1 MKLTKSLF
9 MLCAAGLSLCACNS
23 DEKELFPEGE
33 GIVEVQIVPPT
44 VATRAT
50 INGFTQDEADSLKV
64 TGTYTV
70 KLTATHGSATET
82 WTVGQDN
89 VKFTNVVGPKKVEV
103 VVNGAIDANGGFE
116 AMTLE
121 EVNTD
126 AMKDAT
132 KVPAYGETT
141 SFTLDAAT
149 KTYSASVT
157 MAIPVARLEVGAID
171 FTGSEFQKL
180 QVAGVYLDNLRTV
193 GGSYSANGFSAN
205 ATPQIKDYYF
215 KVSETK
221 YGEDTDNAERA
232 EEAKELPYV
241 LGDEVSIDLATAN
254 TSSYYAYNFYGAT
267 PGSVEPNST
276 YSTDFDNNPHFKIC
290 FSAAQLNNEAN
301 AIPRYAMITK
311 YKKDNDYIAL
321 ENGKIYQVTA
331 ANLLDANIVDDED
344 GVAVAY
350 ELEVTVQEAS
360 WQIVPVTGEWQ

>member
-50 INGFTQDEADSLKV
+50 IDALTSNDANSLKV

-70 KLTATHGSATET
+70 KLTANQGSATQT
-82 WTVGQDN
+82 WTFGQDN

-103 VVNGAIDANGGFE
+103 VVNGNIDGNGGFK

-149 KTYSASVT
+149 KIYSASVT

-241 LGDEVSIDLATAN
+241 LGDEVSINLASAN
-254 TSSYYAYNFYGAT
+254 TSSYYAYNFYGET
-267 PGSVEPNST
+267 PNTGTIDEEEYN
-276 YSTDFDNNPHFKIC
+276 DNPHFKIC
-290 FSAAQLNNEAN
+290 FSEAQLNNEAN

-311 YKKDNDYIAL
+311 YKKGNDYIAL

-344 GVAVAY
+344 GVAVEY

-360 WQIVPVTGEWQ
+360 WQIVPVTGEWE